1 MEAVYALTD
10 DEGVDHVLDVVGGD
24 NLGVSVQLAAVG
36 GHVCQIGALAGFDI
50 ASPAMPLMLKD
61 VTIHGIGTGSRRA
74 LERFVRAV
82 DQARLEPVIDARYS
96 LSELP
101 QALDHLDQ
109 RPFGKIVID
118 VHDD

>member
-1 MEAVYALTD
+1 MEAIYTLTD

-36 GHVCQIGALAGFDI
+36 GHVCQIGALAGFDV

-82 DQARLEPVIDARYS
+82 DQTRLEPVIAARYS
-96 LSELP
+96 LAELP
-101 QALDHLDQ
+101 QALDHLDLG
-109 RPFGKIVID
+109 PFGKIVID
-118 VHDD
+118 MDKD